1 MMTLLISTTLNLHK
15 NNNNSNKI
23 NQIKKTKTVETNKI
37 LLNKFQTLKK
47 KMNKL
52 IKVDLIL
59 VILKLMKNQIL
70 MFLDKIKIKK
80 NRQKCK
86 LLMIL
91 QGKIK

>member
-91 QGKIK
+91 

>member
-1 MMTLLISTTLNLHK
+1 MMTLLISTTLNLHQ

-91 QGKIK
+91 